1 MRSIFVYIFLFVVS
15 SKLAAQNFSISGSV
29 SDGSNGESLI
39 GAVVYLKESPATV
52 QVGKKVSSTN
62 QYGFYSI
69 NSPKGNYVL
78 VCQLIGYSTFTTA
91 IDLNANQSLNIKML
105 TPEKQ
110 LDEVEVSAKG
120 NEENVKSTQMSAV
133 NLDMAE
139 IKKIPAFMGE
149 VDILKTIQLLPGV
162 KNAGDGNTGF
172 YVRGGGPDQNL
183 ILLDEANVY
192 NASHL
197 MGFFSVFNG
206 DAIKNVSL
214 IKGGMPAQYGGRLS
228 AVLDINMKD
237 GNNQK
242 FQVDGGIGVI
252 ASRLT
257 IQGPI
262 IKNKASFI
270 ISARRT
276 YIDILAKPWLDKSD
290 FKGTAYH
297 FYDLNAK
304 LNYIINDKNRLFFST
319 YHGRDVFDFKDI
331 EGGFST
337 RIPWGNT
344 TASLRWNH
352 IFNPKLFSNTT
363 AVFSNYDF
371 SFAATQDEFE
381 FKIKSGIRDFN
392 IKYDLNYFPNS
403 RHNIRAGVNYI
414 YHIFTPT
421 NVSAKQGET
430 SFDLG
435 EVIRLYSHDAAVYI
449 GDDWDISSKFK
460 ANIGLRYGNF
470 TQVGPFKRYKKDMFD
485 RVNDTVVYKPGEKV
499 VNYDGLEPR
508 LALRYS
514 LNPSSSLKA
523 SYTRNYQFIHLA
535 TISSLSLPTDVWM
548 PCTEVIK
555 PQIGNQYAL
564 GFFKNFKENQY
575 ETSVEVYYKTM
586 ANQIEYKE
594 GSEPS
599 DNVYDNPDNAFTYGK
614 GWAYGAEFFVKKS
627 KGKFTGWIGY
637 TLSWTWRQ
645 FDEINYGRKFLAKY
659 DRRHDAS
666 LVLTYDMN
674 KLWNFGMVWVYGTGN
689 RGTLPNGFFL
699 YEGSQSHDYGLR
711 NSYQFVPYHRMDLNV
726 TFTPDREKHLDKKRK
741 KLIERYIK
749 DGKDTTN
756 IKVPK
761 KWAKYFSNSFT
772 LSVFN
777 AYNRYNPYF
786 IYFTREGDFTNGTL
800 KVGAKQVSL
809 FPILPSVTW
818 NFKF

>member
-1 MRSIFVYIFLFVVS
+1 LH
-15 SKLAAQNFSISGSV
+15 AQNYSISGSV
-29 SDGSNGESLI
+29 FDAANGESLI
-39 GAVVYLKESPATV
+39 GATVYLKEN
-52 QVGKKVSSTN
+52 KKAASTN
-62 QYGFYSI
+62 IYGFYSI
-69 NSPKGNYVL
+69 NAPKGNYVL
-78 VCQLIGYSTFTTA
+78 VCQLIGYTTFTKS
-91 IDLNANQSLNIKML
+91 IELNSNQSLSIKL
-105 TPEKQ
+105 KPSEKELQ
-110 LDEVEVSAKG
+110 EVEVTAKG
-120 NEENVKSTQMSAV
+120 SEENVKSTQMSAV

-206 DAIKNVSL
+206 DAIKNVNL

-228 AVLDINMKD
+228 AVLDISMKE
-237 GNNQK
+237 GNNQN
-242 FQVDGGIGVI
+242 FEVDGGIGII

-262 IKNKASFI
+262 VKNKASFI
-270 ISARRT
+270 VSARRT
-276 YIDILAKPWLDKSD
+276 YVDVLAKPWLDKSD
-290 FKGTAYH
+290 FKGTSYF
-297 FYDLNAK
+297 FYDFNAK
-304 LNYIINDKNRLFFST
+304 LNYMINDKNRLFFST
-319 YHGRDVFDFKDI
+319 YHGKDIFDFTDG
-331 EGGFST
+331 ESDFRT

-352 IFNPKLFSNTT
+352 IFNPKLFSNAT
-363 AVFSNYDF
+363 AVYSNYDF
-371 SFAATQDEFE
+371 SFGATQDDFE

-392 IKYDLNYFPNS
+392 LKYDLNYFPNS
-403 RHNIRAGVNYI
+403 RHNIKTGINYI

-430 SFDLG
+430 TFDLG
-435 EVIRLYSHDAAVYI
+435 KIIKLYSHDVALYV
-449 GDDWDISSKFK
+449 GDDWDVTQKFK
-460 ANIGLRYGNF
+460 VNAGLRYGNF
-470 TQVGPFKRYKKDMFD
+470 TQIGPFTRYKKNMFGV
-485 RVNDTVVYKPGEKV
+485 VNDTVNYKANEKV

-508 LALRYS
+508 LSVRYS
-514 LNPSSSLKA
+514 LNTKSSIKA
-523 SYTRNYQFIHLA
+523 SYTKNYQFIHLA

-548 PCTEVIK
+548 PCTEEIK
-555 PQIGNQYAL
+555 PQIGDQYAL
-564 GFFKNFKENQY
+564 GYFQNFADNSY

-586 ANQIEYKE
+586 SNQIEYKE
-594 GSEPS
+594 GAQPS

-645 FDEINYGRKFLAKY
+645 FDNINYGRDFLAKY

-666 LVLTYDMN
+666 LVLTYDAN
-674 KLWNFGMVWVYGTGN
+674 KMWNFGAVWVYGSGN

-699 YEGSQSHDYGLR
+699 FEGSQSHDYGLR
-711 NSYQFVPYHRMDLNV
+711 NSYQFIPYHRMDLNV
-726 TFTPDREKHLDKKRK
+726 TFTPDREKKLEKRK
-741 KLIERYIK
+741 QKLIAQYK
-749 DGKDTTN
+749 LQGKDTTN
-756 IKVPK
+756 IEVTK
-761 KWAKYFSNSFT
+761 KWAKHFSNSFT

-777 AYNRYNPYF
+777 VYNRYNPYF

-809 FPILPSVTW
+809 FPILPSFTW

>member
-1 MRSIFVYIFLFVVS
+1 MRSFYAYFLFLFS
-15 SKLAAQNFSISGSV
+15 SALFSQNFSISGSV
-29 SDGSNGESLI
+29 SDAFNGESLI
-39 GAVVYLKESPATV
+39 GATVYLKEN
-52 QVGKKVSSTN
+52 KKASSTN

-69 NSPKGNYVL
+69 NSPKGTYVL
-78 VCQLIGYSTFTTA
+78 ICQLIGYTTYSTTVE
-91 IDLNANQSLNIKML
+91 LNANRSLNIKL
-105 TPEKQ
+105 ATLEKQ
-110 LDEVEVSAKG
+110 LGEVEITAKG

-206 DAIKNVSL
+206 DAIKNVNL

-228 AVLDINMKD
+228 AVLDINMKE
-237 GNNQK
+237 GNNQN

-262 IKNKASFI
+262 IKNKSSFI

-276 YIDILAKPWLDKSD
+276 YIDVLAKPWLDRSD

-297 FYDLNAK
+297 FYDFNAK
-304 LNYIINDKNRLFFST
+304 FNYIINDRDRLYFSS
-319 YHGRDVFDFKDI
+319 YHGRDVFDFTDV

-337 RIPWGNT
+337 HIPWGNT

-363 AVFSNYDF
+363 AVFSDYDF
-371 SFAATQDEFE
+371 SFAATQDDFE

-392 IKYDLNYFPNS
+392 LKYDLNYFPNS
-403 RHNIRAGVNYI
+403 KHNVKAGVNYV

-435 EVIRLYSHDAAVYI
+435 KIIKLYSHDVAVYA
-449 GDDWDISSKFK
+449 GDDWELTNKLK

-470 TQVGPFKRYKKDMFD
+470 TQVGPFTRFKKDQFEKII
-485 RVNDTVVYKPGEKV
+485 DTVDYKPGQKV

-514 LNPSSSLKA
+514 FNPRTSIKA

-548 PCTEVIK
+548 PCTEQIK

-564 GFFKNFKENQY
+564 GLFKNFKDNQF

-594 GSEPS
+594 GAEPS

-614 GWAYGAEFFVKKS
+614 GWAYGAEFFVKKA

-637 TLSWTWRQ
+637 TLSWTWRH
-645 FDEINYGRKFLAKY
+645 FDEINYGQNFLAKY

-666 LVLTYDMN
+666 LVLTYDLD
-674 KLWNFGMVWVYGTGN
+674 KLWNFGLVWVYGTGN

-726 TFTPDREKHLDKKRK
+726 TFTPDREKHLEKKRK
-741 KLIERYIK
+741 RMLERYVK
-749 DGKDTTN
+749 EGKDTTL
-756 IKVPK
+756 IIVPK
-761 KWAKYFSNSFT
+761 KWAKHFSNSYT
-772 LSVFN
+772 LSIFN

-786 IYFTREGDFTNGTL
+786 IYFTRTGDFASGTL

-809 FPILPSVTW
+809 FPILPSITW

>member
-1 MRSIFVYIFLFVVS
+1 MKFLYAYSFFLIS
-15 SKLAAQNFSISGSV
+15 STLFSQNFSISGSV
-29 SDGSNGESLI
+29 SDASNGESLI
-39 GAVVYLKESPATV
+39 GATVYLKEN
-52 QVGKKVSSTN
+52 KKVSSTN

-69 NSPKGNYVL
+69 NSPKGTYVL
-78 VCQLIGYSTFTTA
+78 VCQIIGYATYTTT
-91 IDLNANQSLNIKML
+91 IELNSNQSMNIKMGAM
-105 TPEKQ
+105 EKE
-110 LDEVEVSAKG
+110 LAEVEITAKG
-120 NEENVKSTQMSAV
+120 NEENVKSTQMSAI
-133 NLDMAE
+133 NLDMVE

-206 DAIKNVSL
+206 DAIKNVNL

-237 GNNQK
+237 GNNQN

-276 YIDILAKPWLDKSD
+276 YIDVLAKPWIDKSD

-297 FYDLNAK
+297 FYDFNAK
-304 LNYIINDKNRLFFST
+304 VNYIINDKNRLFFST
-319 YHGRDVFDFKDI
+319 YHGRDVFDFTDV
-331 EGGFST
+331 EAGFKT
-337 RIPWGNT
+337 HIPWGNT

-371 SFAATQDEFE
+371 SFVATQDDFE

-392 IKYDLNYFPNS
+392 LKYDLNYFPNS
-403 RHNIRAGVNYI
+403 KHNIKAGVNYV

-430 SFDLG
+430 TFDLG
-435 EVIRLYSHDAAVYI
+435 KIIRLYSHDVAVYA
-449 GDDWDISSKFK
+449 GDDWELTNKLK
-460 ANIGLRYGNF
+460 VNIGLRYGNF
-470 TQVGPFKRYKKDMFD
+470 TQVGPFTRLIKDQFN
-485 RVNDTVVYKPGEKV
+485 RVKDTVDYKPGQKV

-514 LNPSSSLKA
+514 FNPRTSVKA

-548 PCTEVIK
+548 PCTELIK
-555 PQIGNQYAL
+555 PQIGDQYAL
-564 GFFKNFKENQY
+564 GLFKNFKDNQY

-594 GSEPS
+594 GAEPS

-614 GWAYGAEFFVKKS
+614 GWAYGAEFFLKKA
-627 KGKFTGWIGY
+627 KGKFTCWIGY

-645 FDEINYGRKFLAKY
+645 FDAINYGQKFLAKY

-726 TFTPDREKHLDKKRK
+726 TFSPDREKHLERKHKR
-741 KLIERYIK
+741 LISRYIK
-749 DGKDTTN
+749 EGKDTSH
-756 IKVPK
+756 IVVPK
-761 KWAKYFSNSFT
+761 KWAKHFSNSYT

-786 IYFTREGDFTNGTL
+786 IYLTREGDFANGTL

-809 FPILPSVTW
+809 FPILPSITW

>member
-1 MRSIFVYIFLFVVS
+1 LRSIFVYIFLFVVS